1 MTRSLEKVTDRNA
14 IERLLAWKHEYEKIG
29 YKVVNATA
37 ISFEIELRDG
47 NVLVELSKD
56 NVIQEVFPS

>member
-1 MTRSLEKVTDRNA
+1 MTRSLERVTDRNA

-37 ISFEIELRDG
+37 ISFEIELSDG
-47 NVLVELSKD
+47 NVLVEISKD

>member
-37 ISFEIELRDG
+37 ISFEIELNDG
-47 NVLVELSKD
+47 NVLVEISKD